1 MAMSSRL
8 AVAADACSAYLDSH
22 KHDLL
27 QLTEK
32 LVMIDSQNP
41 PIANETAV
49 VQFVRHELVRLGL
62 GTGEILAVEPDRP
75 NLVLTVPG
83 SAARHRL
90 MLAGHLD
97 TKPVGD
103 ARSDWRTDP
112 LVPEVIDDQLFGLG
126 SADMKAACAAMMYA
140 LLAVRDACADFGDL
154 IGDVTLALMADEEAG
169 SRYGARYLAPLIAD
183 RADACLIGEPSG
195 WAYDFQAVHA
205 VSRGLLA
212 FTIETRGTQRHSSL
226 SDRMPSI
233 NASVKMAGLLH
244 DLAHWQNWTFTPHP
258 LSPAGPTLN
267 PGVMVGGGVFY
278 GVLPGRAWFA
288 CDLRALPGMTPE
300 SILADLKAWLETR
313 QAADPELDAVI
324 RLDPRLPWLPPSQI
338 ATDHLLVVTALDAAE
353 QVLGVRPPLSVFP
366 GGTDAP
372 WFDLAGLPTLPSLG
386 PGVLTCC
393 HGPNEYVSVPAITQ
407 AAKIYAHTILG
418 YAGRLRAD

>member
-8 AVAADACSAYLDSH
+8 GLAADECSAYLDSH
-22 KHDLL
+22 KQDLL
-27 QLTEK
+27 LLAQD
-32 LVMIDSQNP
+32 LVKIDSQDP
-41 PIANETAV
+41 PIANEVAV
-49 VQFVRHELVRLGL
+49 VHFVRRELVRLGL
-62 GTGEILAVEPDRP
+62 PAGEVFAVEPDRP

-83 SAARHRL
+83 SGGDRRL

-103 ARSDWRTDP
+103 ARGEWRTDP
-112 LVPEVIDDQLFGLG
+112 LVPEVIDDRLFGLG
-126 SADMKAACAAMMYA
+126 SADMKAACAAMIYA
-140 LLAVRDACADFGDL
+140 LLAVRDTCADYGDL
-154 IGDVTLALMADEEAG
+154 VGDVTLALTADEEAG

-195 WAYDFQAVHA
+195 WEYDFQAVHA

-212 FTIETRGTQRHSSL
+212 FTIETRGTQGHSSL
-226 SDRMPSI
+226 SDRMPSV
-233 NASVKMAGLLH
+233 NASVKMAGLLN
-244 DLAHWQNWTFTPHP
+244 DLAGWQNWTFTPHP

-267 PGVMVGGGVFY
+267 PGVMVGGGVSY
-278 GVLPGRAWFA
+278 GVVPARAWFA
-288 CDLRALPGMTPE
+288 CDLRTLPGMTPE
-300 SILADLKAWLETR
+300 SILADLNVWLDTR
-313 QAADPELDAVI
+313 RAADPEVDAVI

-338 ATDHLLVVTALDAAE
+338 ATDHQLVATALDAAE
-353 QVLGVRPPLSVFP
+353 RVLGVRPPLSVFP

-393 HGPNEYVSVPAITQ
+393 HGPNEYVSVPAIIQ

-418 YAGRLRAD
+418 YAGQPRAS